1 MKHLLSPV
9 SIGNC
14 TLQNRIVLT
23 AASLCRSPNGMVT
36 PELIDFYA
44 ARAKGGV
51 GLLMVGAAGVD
62 PFAAVMEQFCKPV
75 RIRIFRNCKK

>member
-62 PFAAVMEQFCKPV
+62 TYSPQSWNNSASL
-75 RIRIFRNCKK
+75 